1 MKKRIYLD
9 YAATTP
15 VDFRV
20 MKAMKPYF
28 DKNFGNTM
36 SVHQFGKEAYEAV
49 ENARKIIAEF
59 INAYSEE
66 IIFTS
71 SATES
76 NNLALKG
83 LAFLNRNFKNHII
96 VSSIEHD
103 CVLNA
108 ARWLK
113 KQGFE
118 VDYLP
123 VDKYGLVDIE
133 SLKKLIKKNTLLV
146 SVIHGNNEVGT
157 IQDISLIGKICREKE
172 VLFHTDAAQSLGKVP
187 IDVKKMNIDLLTG
200 SSHKIYGP
208 KGAAFLYIRNGV
220 KIEPLLH
227 GGGHEKGLRS
237 STLNVPA
244 IVGFGKACQILKD
257 EGEEENKRL
266 TKLRDYII
274 EKILKEIKATKLNGH
289 PTKRLSNNI
298 NISFLGIEGEAL
310 VLTLDSFGIAVSSG
324 SACSSKTLKPSHV
337 LLAMGLKPEEAHGSI
352 RISIGRFTTKKEI
365 DYFLEVLPKAVE
377 RLRKISPFR

>member
-83 LAFLNRNFKNHII
+83 LAFLNRNLKNHII